1 MYKKNKANL
10 ADSKKKRRWL
20 QFSLR
25 KNAHRKNLFFRASR
39 QDECVSFLTKKN
51 ATTIE
56 EAAVMQIEQNMY
68 GLEQNLHYKS

>member
-1 MYKKNKANL
+1 MNVWAF
-10 ADSKKKRRWL
+10 W
-20 QFSLR
+20 Q
-25 KNAHRKNLFFRASR
+25 
-39 QDECVSFLTKKN
+39 KKN